1 MKKLVF
7 LLLVIFLG
15 IVNQAV
21 PYVIKSQYT
30 FDANN
35 IRTNIRNTGILFQD
49 LRTTNTAGFEW
60 PKYSGKNAIFTSGL
74 SIACMINGNL
84 RLANATYNGE
94 YAPGYVDVTQFNDP
108 KFKTNSAF
116 KLYKVKAG
124 DTQSS
129 NPDYANWGLMVPYGA
144 TYDDINNNGTF
155 ELNIDKPGVPG
166 ADQTI
171 FVCITDAD
179 PSNHKSSEGF
189 SGGTLPVF
197 AEVHLT
203 LWGYNLPNLN
213 NILFTRYEIINKS
226 GKAWTNTHFGLF
238 CDSYLGKPDDD
249 YIGCDSALNLGYTYN
264 AGNTDSSYGA
274 NPPAVGFRFLKTP
287 LYKGSQL
294 GMTAFNY
301 ISGYNLLNDCL
312 NDPSGSPLQAFSI
325 LRGFRTDS
333 SGWLNPTTV
342 PPYGTN
348 YCFSGNPEDSSGW
361 TEYKGIICRDGNI
374 VPSAPG
380 NKRSMMVTGS
390 DSLTIQPHRKFNI
403 VFAAVI
409 DRGSSNLNSVTKIKN
424 FSNIAKIFYDQNF
437 NYTDDDV
444 SFIQSYPQVSET
456 YHLNQ
461 NYPNP
466 FNPVT
471 NIKFFIP
478 ENTFA
483 SLKIYDVTG
492 KEIAVLV
499 NKNMV
504 IGEYEYQWNAANLPS
519 GIYFYKL
526 ETENFSQSKKMIL
539 IK

>member
-1 MKKLVF
+1 MKKIFF
-7 LLLVIFLG
+7 LLLVIFL
-15 IVNQAV
+15 VTTNRAV

-35 IRTNIRNTGILFQD
+35 IRTYIWNTGVLFQN
-49 LRTTNTAGFEW
+49 LSSSNTPGFEW

-74 SIACMINGNL
+74 SIAGKMNGNL
-84 RLANATYNGE
+84 RLATCSYAGE
-94 YAPGYVDVTQFNDP
+94 HQPGYIDYINNGSV
-108 KFKTNSAF
+108 FKTNSSF

-124 DTQSS
+124 DTQNS

-144 TYDDINNNGTF
+144 PYEDINNNGTF
-155 ELNIDKPGVPG
+155 ELNIDKPGVPD

-179 PSNHKSSEGF
+179 PNTHSPSEGF
-189 SGGTLPVF
+189 SGGTLPVY

-213 NILFTRYEIINKS
+213 NVLFTRYEIVNKS
-226 GKAWTNTHFGLF
+226 GIAWTNTHFGLF
-238 CDSYLGKPDDD
+238 CDSYLGNPEDD
-249 YIGCDSALNLGYTYN
+249 YIGCDSALSLGYTYN
-264 AGNTDSSYGA
+264 AGNVDSSYGA

-287 LYKGSQL
+287 IYKGSQL

-301 ISGYNLLNDCL
+301 MPSYNVLNGCL
-312 NDPSGSPLQAFSI
+312 NDPSGSPLEAFNI
-325 LRGFRTDS
+325 LRGKKTDS

-342 PPYGTN
+342 PPYRTN

-361 TEYKGIICRDGNI
+361 TEYKGIICSNGNTI
-374 VPSAPG
+374 PSAPG
-380 NKRSMMVTGS
+380 NKRFMMVTGS
-390 DSLTIQPHRKFNI
+390 DSLKIQPDRKFNI

-424 FSNIAKIFYDQNF
+424 LSGIAKIFYDLSF
-437 NYTDDDV
+437 NYIDDDISYV
-444 SFIQSYPQVSET
+444 QSHTQAANDYI
-456 YHLNQ
+456 LNQ

-478 ENTFA
+478 EKLFTE
-483 SLKIYDVTG
+483 LKIFDVSG
-492 KEIAVLV
+492 KEIAVLE
-499 NKNMV
+499 NKILAKGN
-504 IGEYEYQWNAANLPS
+504 YEYQWNAANLPS
-519 GIYFYKL
+519 GIYFYQLK
-526 ETENFSQSKKMIL
+526 TEKFSQSKKMIL
-539 IK
+539 VK